1 MKGSISPA
9 GEYCMYLRKSRA
21 DVEAE
26 QKGEG
31 ETLARH
37 ESALLALAREQN
49 LKVTQIY
56 REIVSGE
63 TIAARPVMQQLL
75 GEVEQGRWAGV
86 LVMEIERLARGDT
99 LDQGLVA
106 QAFRYSGTRIITPAK
121 TYNPNDEF
129 DEEYFEFG
137 LFMSRR
143 EYKMI
148 HRRLQ
153 RGRLASVR
161 EGKYVGSRPPY
172 GYQKVKLEREKGF
185 TLEPVEEQA
194 AVVRMIYRWYLDGVD
209 GVRVGPTVIANKLT
223 EMGIPP
229 PRKGRWSPSTV
240 RDIVINPVYMGKIR
254 WNWRPVVPT
263 VSGGQRSFHRPRIA
277 DYQLVDG
284 LHPPIIPEE
293 DWQKAQRLM
302 QNNRIPKTQRHRAL
316 KNPLSGLV
324 ICGNCGNRMVRKPYR
339 HGAQDSLLCATPGCR
354 MPSAPLWAVEEQ
366 LLDSLALW
374 LAGYQITM
382 PALPRNEGSH
392 LHALLAQLQKELE
405 NARLQKSKLH
415 DLLERGIYDVD
426 TFLSRSQEVAARID
440 TLTAGIQ
447 NVQRE
452 LQRNRE
458 REKRCN
464 PLPEHSN
471 ILQYYHLA
479 KTPAHKNALLKSLLE
494 KVVYFR
500 AEAGRWKPCQ
510 LELHLYPKVSS
521 SVVAQRMMVPTNW
534 PTWR

>member
-37 ESALLALAREQN
+37 EAALLALARERN
-49 LKVTQIY
+49 LKITHIY

-161 EGKYVGSRPPY
+161 EGKYVGSRPPF

-185 TLEPVEEQA
+185 TLEPVQEQA
-194 AVVRMIYRWYLDGVD
+194 AVVEMIYRWYLDGVD
-209 GVRVGPTVIANKLT
+209 GIRMGPTAIANRLT

-229 PRKGRWSPSTV
+229 PNKGRWSPSTV
-240 RDIVINPVYMGKIR
+240 RDILINPVYMGKIR
-254 WNWRPVVPT
+254 WNWRPVVQT
-263 VSGGQRSFHRPRIA
+263 VSGGRRSFHRPRTA
-277 DYQLVDG
+277 DWELVDG
-284 LHPPIIPEE
+284 LHPPIVPEE
-293 DWQKAQRLM
+293 DWQKVQYLM
-302 QNNRIPKTQRHRAL
+302 QKNRIPKAQRGRAL
-316 KNPLSGLV
+316 KNPLSGLMV
-324 ICGNCGNRMVRKPYR
+324 CGSCGNRMVRKPYR
-339 HGAQDSLLCATPGCR
+339 HGARDSLLCVTPGCR

-392 LHALLAQLQKELE
+392 LHAVLARLQKELE
-405 NARLQKSKLH
+405 DARRQKSKLH
-415 DLLERGIYDVD
+415 DLLEREIYDVD
-426 TFLSRSQEVAARID
+426 TFLSRSQEIAARID
-440 TLTAGIQ
+440 ALTANMQ
-447 NVQRE
+447 TVQQQ
-452 LQRNRE
+452 LQRNME
-458 REKRCN
+458 KDKRCN
-464 PLPEHSN
+464 PLPEQIN

-479 KTPAHKNALLKSLLE
+479 KTPAHKNVFLKSLLE
-494 KVVYFR
+494 KVVYVR

-521 SVVAQRMMVPTNW
+521 R
-534 PTWR
+534 RG